1 MHFFLNY
8 IKHCYNHFISL
19 SSLKMMFPHLL
30 TSRCMF
36 PLHPWDPFKQFMATS
51 CVSLLVTD
59 LWPWALTSTK
69 FQDTFCI
76 IESYSISS
84 VSCLS
89 SLFKSLPCCPAQLL
103 NLCCTVKYKSS
114 SFWTSITLPQ
124 LLEVQLGGIC
134 GLFSTEQIT
143 IRGPGTVTAV
153 ISISLLLFWLKSNLF
168 LMSLSLALHKGVSYK
183 NGFFELR
190 GTDYPN

>member
-1 MHFFLNY
+1 MIGINLVAFKLEGSHSGRSDSLKKKSALMCMHFFLSY
-8 IKHCYNHFISL
+8 IKHCNNHFISL
-19 SSLKMMFPHLL
+19 SSLKMIFPHLL

-36 PLHPWDPFKQFMATS
+36 PLQPWDPFKQFIATS

-59 LWPWALTSTK
+59 LWPWALPSTK

-103 NLCCTVKYKSS
+103 NLCCTVKYKSG
-114 SFWTSITLPQ
+114 SF
-124 LLEVQLGGIC
+124 
-134 GLFSTEQIT
+134 
-143 IRGPGTVTAV
+143 
-153 ISISLLLFWLKSNLF
+153 
-168 LMSLSLALHKGVSYK
+168 
-183 NGFFELR
+183 
-190 GTDYPN
+190 